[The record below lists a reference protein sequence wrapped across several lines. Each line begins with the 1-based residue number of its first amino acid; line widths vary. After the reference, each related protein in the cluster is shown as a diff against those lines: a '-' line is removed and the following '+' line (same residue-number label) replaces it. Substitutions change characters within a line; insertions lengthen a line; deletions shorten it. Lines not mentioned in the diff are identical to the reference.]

1 MKRLL
6 SILLCSAMLVTAVPG
21 MYYSQGF
28 GCETVYAQENESTVQ
43 EID

>member
-6 SILLCSAMLVTAVPG
+6 SILLCSAMLVTALPG

-28 GCETVYAQENESTVQ
+28 GCETVYAQENESTV
-43 EID
+43 